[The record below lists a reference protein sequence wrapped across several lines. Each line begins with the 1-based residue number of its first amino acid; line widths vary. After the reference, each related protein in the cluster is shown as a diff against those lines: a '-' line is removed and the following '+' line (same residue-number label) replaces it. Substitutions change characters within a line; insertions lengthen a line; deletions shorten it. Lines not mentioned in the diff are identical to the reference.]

1 MTRTWWLLPA
11 AALAALAFTGFAW
24 RSRWRATVL
33 WAGTAL
39 VGYAATLQLI
49 DAGPTVRYQH
59 YLSPSAWLHERP
71 MAAVVVL
78 AYLVLIAA
86 GLARCRDR
94 LAALVAGWRGA
105 TLGAAAAAFVL
116 TSATLSASPGAYLL
130 ELLVAGTLQ
139 AAHLGA
145 ALLAGL
151 AAPDDGARSLCRRVD
166 RVLTPPPEPARGTPA
181 APDRFAWIVAGA
193 AVVIPAVLALVV
205 YQRHPHVPDE
215 VAYLLHARYF
225 AAGRLWLPLPEPYA
239 AFDVDLMFAD
249 GSRWYSPVP
258 PGWPAILAAGV
269 AAGVPWLVNPILNG
283 VNVLLVHRLS
293 RELYQPSTARLAALV
308 FALSPWNVFL
318 AMSFLSHTASL
329 AAALAAALGVVAF
342 RRGGRG
348 SLLFPAGAAI
358 GLVAL
363 VRPLE
368 GLIVAVCLGLW
379 TLGARPTRRAVT
391 GAAALAVA
399 TAVTGSLNL
408 WYNHAVTGLAGRFPI
423 MAYADALYGPGSNA
437 MGFGP
442 NRGLGWGGLDPLP
455 GHGPLD
461 VLINTNLNLFA
472 LNIELLGWAT
482 GSVLV
487 LALWILRRRLD
498 RTDRLLLAA
507 IAAVVLA
514 HAFYWFAGGP
524 DFGARYWYLIAAP
537 CAMLVAR
544 ALHCLPD
551 AGDPTARGR
560 VLAGVA
566 VLTAG
571 SLLVFMPWRAG
582 DKYYHYRG
590 MEPGLRTLL
599 QSGTFGADLVLVR
612 GRRHPDYAAAAVL
625 NPLEPDP
632 GRPVFAW
639 DRTPEV
645 RRAVLER
652 FGDRRVWLVNG
663 PTETGGGYRIVLGPV
678 AAAKLLPP

>member
-11 AALAALAFTGFAW
+11 ALLAALAFAWFAW

-33 WAGTAL
+33 WAGAAL

-59 YLSPSAWLHERP
+59 YLTPAAWLHERP
-71 MAAVVVL
+71 IAAVVVL
-78 AYLVLIAA
+78 AYLVLIAT
-86 GLARCRDR
+86 GLARYRER
-94 LAALVAGWRGA
+94 LAALAAGWRGA
-105 TLGAAAAAFVL
+105 ALAAAAAASVL

-151 AAPDDGARSLCRRVD
+151 AAPDDGARSLCRSVD
-166 RVLTPPPEPARGTPA
+166 GVLTPPPEP

-193 AVVIPAVLALVV
+193 AVLVPAVLALLV

-283 VNVLLVHRLS
+283 LNVLLVHRLS
-293 RELYQPSTARLAALV
+293 HELYEPSTARLTVLV
-308 FALSPWNVFL
+308 FAFSPWNLFL
-318 AMSFLSHTASL
+318 AMSLLSHTASL

-342 RRGGRG
+342 RRGGRVP
-348 SLLFPAGAAI
+348 LLVPAGAAI
-358 GLVAL
+358 GIVAL
-363 VRPLE
+363 IRPLE

-379 TLGARPTRRAVT
+379 ALGARPWGRALRGAVVL
-391 GAAALAVA
+391 AAAAA
-399 TAVTGSLNL
+399 ATGSLTL
-408 WYNHAVTGLAGRFPI
+408 WYNRALTGVASRFPI
-423 MAYADALYGPGSNA
+423 MAYADAVYGPGSNA

-472 LNIELLGWAT
+472 FNIELLGWAT

-487 LALWILRRRLD
+487 LALWILRGRLD
-498 RTDRLLLAA
+498 RADRTLLAA
-507 IAAVVLA
+507 ISAVVLA

-537 CAMLVAR
+537 CTMLAAR
-544 ALHCLPD
+544 ALQGLPEG
-551 AGDPTARGR
+551 AGPVARGR
-560 VLAGVA
+560 FLAGA
-566 VLTAG
+566 AALAAG
-571 SLLVFMPWRAG
+571 CLLVFVPWRAG

-599 QSGTFGADLVLVR
+599 RSGTFGADLVLVR

-625 NPLEPDP
+625 NTLPPDP
-632 GRPVFAW
+632 GQPVFAW
-639 DRTPEV
+639 DQTPEV

-652 FGDRRVWLVNG
+652 FHDRQVWLVNG
-663 PTETGGGYRIVLGPV
+663 PTETGAGYRIVLGPV
-678 AAAKLLPP
+678 AAAELLSP

>member
-11 AALAALAFTGFAW
+11 ALLAALAFAGFAW

-49 DAGPTVRYQH
+49 AAGPTVRYQH

-71 MAAVVVL
+71 VAAVVVL

-86 GLARCRDR
+86 GLTRCRDR
-94 LAALVAGWRGA
+94 LAALASGWG
-105 TLGAAAAAFVL
+105 GAALAAAGAAFVL
-116 TSATLSASPGAYLL
+116 TSATLSANPGAYLV
-130 ELLVAGTLQ
+130 ELLVAVTLQ

-151 AAPDDGARSLCRRVD
+151 AAPDDGARSLGRWVD
-166 RVLTPPPEPARGTPA
+166 RALTPSPEPTRGSPP
-181 APDRFAWIVAGA
+181 PDRFAWVVAGA
-193 AVVIPAVLALVV
+193 AVLVPALLALLV

-283 VNVLLVHRLS
+283 INVLLVHRLS
-293 RELYQPSTARLAALV
+293 RELYEPSTARLTALV
-308 FALSPWNVFL
+308 FALSPWNLLL

-342 RRGGRG
+342 RRGGRV
-348 SLLFPAGAAI
+348 SLLLPAGAAI
-358 GLVAL
+358 GIVAL
-363 VRPLE
+363 IRPLE
-368 GLIVAVCLGLW
+368 GLIVALFLGLW
-379 TLGARPTRRAVT
+379 TLGARPWGRAVA

-399 TAVTGSLNL
+399 TAVVGGLNL
-408 WYNHAVTGLAGRFPI
+408 WYNRAVTGLAGRFPI

-498 RTDRLLLAA
+498 GADRILLAV
-507 IAAVVLA
+507 IAGVMLA

-524 DFGARYWYLIAAP
+524 DFGPRYWYLIAAP
-537 CAMLVAR
+537 GAMLVAR
-544 ALHCLPD
+544 ALHGLPE
-551 AGDPTARGR
+551 AANPVARGR
-560 VLAGVA
+560 FLAAVA

-599 QSGTFGADLVLVR
+599 HSGTFGADLVLVR

-678 AAAKLLPP
+678 AAAELLPP